1 MRLLVV
7 ALILLG
13 CVAVWALVL
22 RLLIRTVLR

>member
-13 CVAVWALVL
+13 CVAVWYAAI